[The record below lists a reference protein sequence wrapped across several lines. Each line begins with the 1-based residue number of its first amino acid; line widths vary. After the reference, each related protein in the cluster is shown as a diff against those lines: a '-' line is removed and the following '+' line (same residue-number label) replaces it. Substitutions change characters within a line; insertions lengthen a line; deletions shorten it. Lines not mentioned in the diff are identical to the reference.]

1 MFIGDRMEPNGNDYP
16 AAKAGTRAVKVN
28 GPADTVK
35 LCGEII
41 ARLSR

>member
-1 MFIGDRMEPNGNDYP
+1 MFIGDRMEPDGNDYP